1 MCMENNDNFDLMAF
15 LNREVPIDPALRRP
29 ERSDSR
35 SFPES
40 EERHARRVAS
50 YERYMEVG
58 EIF

>member
-1 MCMENNDNFDLMAF
+1 MCMENNNDFDLMAI
-15 LNREVPIDPALRRP
+15 LNGEVPIDPALRRP
-29 ERSDSR
+29 QRSDSR

-40 EERHARRVAS
+40 DEHHARRVAR